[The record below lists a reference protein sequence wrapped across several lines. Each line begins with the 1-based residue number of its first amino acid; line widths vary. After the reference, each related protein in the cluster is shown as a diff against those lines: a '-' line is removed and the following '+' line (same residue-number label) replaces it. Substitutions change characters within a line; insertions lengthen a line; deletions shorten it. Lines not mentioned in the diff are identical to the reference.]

1 MKIKQIPAE
10 SCTEGMKQP
19 SLSGY
24 TSNLDMFSSYFFQTH
39 FSSLAVAVDKKVNKP
54 FHLESMSSA
63 VPHLMW

>member
-10 SCTEGMKQP
+10 SRTEGMKQP

-24 TSNLDMFSSYFFQTH
+24 TSNLDMFSFQTH